1 MIGWRIKIAALLVY
15 GAASMAIGAYVVD
28 IKWQSDWDAHMLA
41 DAQANE
47 NTAKH
52 ALAKQQKLIKE
63 RDDATRKAAWLQ
75 AVHDRNIADALAAS
89 DRLRA
94 ELDRIKALPEI
105 THTSTI
111 AERANAATDRLLLAK
126 LLGESDQRAGEY
138 AAQADRNRQAVV
150 NCNNEYNAVRT
161 AINER

>member
-1 MIGWRIKIAALLVY
+1 MLNVY
-15 GAASMAIGAYVVD
+15 GKIIALICLMAVSAYCGHWATD
-28 IKWQSDWDAHMLA
+28 KSWQSDWDAHMLA
-41 DAQANE
+41 DAQVNE
-47 NTAKH
+47 NAAKH
-52 ALAKQQKLIKE
+52 ALANQQKLIKE
-63 RDDATRKAAWLQ
+63 RDDATRKAEELQ
-75 AVHDRNIADALAAS
+75 AVHDRNVADARAAS

-126 LLGESDQRAGEY
+126 MLGESDQRAGEY
-138 AAQADRNRQAVV
+138 AAQADRNRQAVI

>member
-28 IKWQSDWDAHMLA
+28 LKWQSDWDAHMLA

-63 RDDATRKAAWLQ
+63 RDDAKRAAAIIQ
-75 AVHDRNIADALAAS
+75 EKHDRNVSDNRAANE
-89 DRLRA
+89 RLRD
-94 ELDRIKALPEI
+94 EFNRLKDLPNRTDSGAVI
-105 THTSTI
+105 SS
-111 AERANAATDRLLLAK
+111 AAAATDRLVLIK
-126 LLGESDQRAGEY
+126 LLEQSHAAYGIVAEY
-138 AAQADRNRQAVV
+138 ADRNRQAVV

>member
-1 MIGWRIKIAALLVY
+1 MLNAYGKIIALICLM
-15 GAASMAIGAYVVD
+15 AASAYGGHWATDKV
-28 IKWQSDWDAHMLA
+28 WQSDWDAHMLA

-63 RDDATRKAAWLQ
+63 RDDATRKAEELQ
-75 AVHDRNIADALAAS
+75 AFHDRNIADALAAS

-94 ELDRIKALPEI
+94 ELDRIKDLPAI

-111 AERANAATDRLLLAK
+111 SERANAATDRLLLAK